1 MGDGLAEILELDSK
15 QTPVNGDSVAKS
27 SHGQAWVVT
36 LVNLLTVPLG
46 YGYLSDLVVGNTKT
60 ITVNAR
66 ARLHHYAE
74 SIASS
79 FNNLMERK
87 DRHVERITASRQLRK
102 SGYIVMGNEIY
113 YPIETR
119 IDGRVVDRK
128 EQLIGRLVFDGHY
141 NRAEVLWEHHNKV
154 ERKLRESGYVS
165 VTPVNKI

>member
-15 QTPVNGDSVAKS
+15 QATVNGDSVAIS
-27 SHGQAWVVT
+27 SHGRAWVVT

-46 YGYLSDLVVGNTKT
+46 YGYISDLVVGNTKQR
-60 ITVNAR
+60 TVNAR

-79 FNNLMERK
+79 SDNLMKRK
-87 DRHVERITASRQLRK
+87 DRHVERRTASRQLRE

-128 EQLIGRLVFDGHY
+128 EQLIGRLLFDGY
-141 NRAEVLWEHHNKV
+141 SNRAEILLEHHHKV
-154 ERKLRESGYVS
+154 EIKLRESGYVS